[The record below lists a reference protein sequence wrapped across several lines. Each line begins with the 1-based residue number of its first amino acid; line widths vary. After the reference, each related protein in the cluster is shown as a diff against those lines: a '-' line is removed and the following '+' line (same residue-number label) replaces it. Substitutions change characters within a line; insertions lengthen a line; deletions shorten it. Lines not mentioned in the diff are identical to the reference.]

1 MAGIV
6 GWGAHLPR
14 YRIKVEEI
22 AKVWGADAQA
32 YKKGLNVQEKS
43 VPAPDT
49 DSITLSVTA
58 ARRAVARA
66 GIDPATI
73 GACYVGSESHP
84 YAVKPSGTTV
94 AEALGATPECR
105 CADFEFA
112 CKAGTEAMTVAL
124 RLVDAGEA
132 TYALGIGA
140 DTSQGAPGDALEYT
154 ASAGAAAF
162 IMGADNVVA
171 ECEHTYSYM
180 TDTADFWRR
189 EHQYYPQHA
198 GRFTGEPAY
207 FKHVIGCAEGI
218 LDKAG
223 LKPEDF
229 AYCVF
234 HQPNGKFPAT
244 VAKKLGFNPHQ
255 WEQGLLCPL
264 LGNTYSGS
272 SPMGLTAILD
282 VAMPG
287 DLILHVSYGSGA
299 GSDGFVFRC
308 TDRIAEVQKLA
319 PQTRELLEG
328 ERFYLQYGEYAKFR
342 GKIIMNVKGA

>member
-1 MAGIV
+1 M
-6 GWGAHLPR
+6 
-14 YRIKVEEI
+14 
-22 AKVWGADAQA
+22 
-32 YKKGLNVQEKS
+32 S
-43 VPAPDT
+43 
-49 DSITLSVTA
+49 
-58 ARRAVARA
+58 
-66 GIDPATI
+66 
-73 GACYVGSESHP
+73 
-84 YAVKPSGTTV
+84 
-94 AEALGATPECR
+94 
-105 CADFEFA
+105 
-112 CKAGTEAMTVAL
+112 VAL
-124 RLVDAGEA
+124 RLVDAGEV

-162 IMGADNVVA
+162 LMGADNMVA
-171 ECEHTYSYM
+171 ECEYTYSYM

-189 EHQYYPQHA
+189 EYQYYPQHA

-207 FKHVIGCAEGI
+207 FKHVLGCAKGI

-244 VAKKLGFNPHQ
+244 VAKKLGFKKEQ

-282 VAMPG
+282 VAKPG
-287 DLILHVSYGSGA
+287 DRILHVSYGSGA

-319 PQTRELLEG
+319 PRTRELLEG